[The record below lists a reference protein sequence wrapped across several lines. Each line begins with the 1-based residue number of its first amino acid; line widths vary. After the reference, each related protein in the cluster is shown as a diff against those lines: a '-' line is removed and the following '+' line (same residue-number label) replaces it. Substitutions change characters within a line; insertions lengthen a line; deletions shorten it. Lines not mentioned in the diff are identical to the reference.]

1 MRLLSHSNG
10 IHKVEKDKLSKRKV
24 FKKCVVFFIGLLI
37 LGFTLQIITNFADN
51 ARLKSRFKYVR
62 IDGKKMEYKLKSSG
76 DYTVVFDGAIGTN
89 MYEWEEVCKS
99 LEEKKISTFTYNRM
113 GYGFNDGGEIKTPE
127 EQAKDLKSLLRKAG
141 ASEPYILVGEEYG
154 SLVITNFINLYPDSV
169 AGVVLVNPIS
179 EEKLKTKEF
188 RASIKP
194 KYYRSKFEEIGT
206 NFSLTSLLSKMG
218 LTMENNI
225 FKENITKNE
234 LDEFN
239 TFKNKKN
246 YKQAVSNELKNLYK
260 GSSSSQLKGLLS
272 NKPLYL
278 VTDDEEDPVKEIGG
292 SDSTTV
298 YKEEIDGS
306 PISLLDPDIIIS
318 GVNSTLKE
326 AKKTSKKAYN

>member
-10 IHKVEKDKLSKRKV
+10 IHKVEKDKLSKRKM
-24 FKKCVVFFIGLLI
+24 FKKCVIFFVGLLV
-37 LGFTLQIITNFADN
+37 LGFTVQMITNFADT

-62 IDGKKMEYKLKSSG
+62 IDGKKMEYRLKAGG
-76 DYTVVFDGAIGTN
+76 DYTVVFDGSIGTN
-89 MYEWEEVCKS
+89 IFQWEKISKS

-154 SLVITNFINLYPDSV
+154 SLVITNFISLYPDSV

-179 EEKLKTKEF
+179 EEEMRTNEF
-188 RASIKP
+188 KDSIKT
-194 KYYRSKFEEIGT
+194 KYYRSKFEEFGT
-206 NFSLTSLLSKMG
+206 NFSLTSLLSEMG
-218 LTMENNI
+218 LTMENNV
-225 FKENITKNE
+225 FKENITESE

-260 GSSSSQLKGLLS
+260 GTSSSQISELLS

-278 VTDDEEDPVKEIGG
+278 ITDDEEDPIKTIGN
-292 SDSTTV
+292 SQSTTV

-306 PISLLDPDIIIS
+306 PISLLDPETIIN
-318 GVNSTLKE
+318 GVNSVLKD
-326 AKKTSKKAYN
+326 AKKASKKTSN